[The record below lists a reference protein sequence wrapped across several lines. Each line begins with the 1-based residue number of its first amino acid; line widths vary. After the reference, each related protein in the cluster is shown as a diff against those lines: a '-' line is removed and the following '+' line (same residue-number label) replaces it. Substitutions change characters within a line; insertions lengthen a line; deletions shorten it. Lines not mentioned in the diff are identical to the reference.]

1 MTDQQLKNVLTQINL
16 NDCQEVVPGHI
27 YYTKRTVR
35 SRMPRKDGTYWY
47 DKTNH
52 EFLVIA
58 NNNIK
63 QGIILRWG
71 TCDLH
76 WLVLKKYRNQH
87 VLSNAL
93 RTGII
98 NKMWPENQEIT
109 CDYDWC
115 GHEDDD
121 YDTKYAKTEH
131 FAQLANLKLV
141 N

>member
-1 MTDQQLKNVLTQINL
+1 MTDQQLENVLKQINL
-16 NDCQEVVPGHI
+16 DDCQEVVPGHI

-35 SRMPRKDGTYWY
+35 SRMSRKDGTYWY
-47 DKTNH
+47 AKNNY

-58 NNNIK
+58 NNNVK

-71 TCDLH
+71 TFDLH

-98 NKMWPENQEIT
+98 NKIWPENKEIT

-121 YDTKYAKTEH
+121 YETKLAKTRH
-131 FAQLANLKLV
+131 LAKIANLKV
-141 N
+141 VE

>member
-1 MTDQQLKNVLTQINL
+1 MTDQQLEHVLKRINL
-16 NDCQEVVPGHI
+16 DDCREVVPGHI
-27 YYTKRTVR
+27 YYTKRVVR

-93 RTGII
+93 RTGVI
-98 NKMWPENQEIT
+98 NKLWPENR
-109 CDYDWC
+109 
-115 GHEDDD
+115 
-121 YDTKYAKTEH
+121 
-131 FAQLANLKLV
+131 
-141 N
+141 